1 MLFRWRGVWLALFL
15 SLLLIVTGIAA
26 TAETLT
32 GRVVGVHDGDTLT
45 LLVERQPV
53 KVRLVGIDAPELAQ
67 WSGPCTTHRPGALVS
82 PPRGLISPHRRGSRS
97 DESFKP
103 ARC

>member
-1 MLFRWRGVWLALFL
+1 MWRWCGLC
-15 SLLLIVTGIAA
+15 LLLVALSVP
-26 TAETLT
+26 AETLT

-53 KVRLVGIDAPELAQ
+53 KVRLVWIDAPELAQ
-67 WSGPCTTHRPGALVS
+67 WSGPCATHRPGALVS